1 MNHRTRVLNSET
13 LQFDLGA
20 QTIPVIVERKRIRHI
35 YLYVKSAGRVVI
47 SAPVGST
54 EEEIRRFLTEKRGW
68 LEKNLRNMRE
78 QTPKEAESY
87 ITEER
92 ILLWGEAHPLTYL
105 PDKRFSL
112 SVREQGAVLTAPPDS
127 SRKARED
134 FIKKQLRM
142 RLHRAVA
149 IRLPFWEGQMRLHA
163 RAFTIR
169 DMKSRWGSCN
179 TGTGKIT
186 FHLQLI
192 SMPPECL
199 DYVIVHELS
208 HLVYPNHSPAFWA
221 HVAAFLPAYK
231 EIRKRMKDY

>member
-1 MNHRTRVLNSET
+1 MTNRARVCKSDT

-20 QTIPVIVERKRIRHI
+20 QTIPVSVERKRIRHI
-35 YLYVKSAGRVVI
+35 YLYVKSGGRVVV
-47 SAPVGST
+47 SAPLGCAKT
-54 EEEIRRFLTEKRGW
+54 EILRFLTQKRDW

-78 QTPKEAESY
+78 LPQKEAESY

-105 PDKRFSL
+105 PDKRFSF

-142 RLHRAVA
+142 RMHRAVA

-221 HVAAFLPAYK
+221 LVAAYFPSYK
-231 EIRKRMKDY
+231 EIRKRMKEY